1 MEVSLTTNE
10 NFKKNS
16 TLIFIINACAFLLFF
31 VFGYISILRISYS
44 GLLLNLYSDF
54 SLNIKNIGILKYF
67 MGLEMDE
74 KSLYAFYF
82 SILFICLI
90 NLIILIKYF
99 VKESNLEKYFNG
111 NYSQFIFI
119 PLILFTILN
128 FFGYPKLKVEIPEK
142 FIKIPYVRLSFS
154 LVICIIGLIILCGLY
169 FLSFIKKNKEEANED
184 NPNYSLKIFYEV
196 LLIFY
201 LYYFFHLIQLLR
213 LKGKIKYYDDYDDL
227 MKKEHQIPL
236 KFQVTMACIIETVFG
251 LIGLVIII
259 LGESFTYAF
268 YQIFIYVAFLIIRAD
283 DGKIEENPNFPKIK
297 LNACDYVVSV
307 IVLLATLVCLCFL
320 MFEKQILLFYYFIFI
335 Y

>member
-1 MEVSLTTNE
+1 MEVSSTQYK

-16 TLIFIINACAFLLFF
+16 NLIFIINACAFLFFF
-31 VFGYISILRISYS
+31 VTGYISILRSIYN
-44 GLLLNLYSDF
+44 GLILNF
-54 SLNIKNIGILKYF
+54 NMKFILNDKFEDELKFF
-67 MGLEMDE
+67 MGLKMDNI
-74 KSLYAFYF
+74 SLIIFYA
-82 SILFICLI
+82 SILFVGVI

-99 VKESNLEKYFNG
+99 VKKSNLEKYFNG
-111 NYSQFIFI
+111 NYSQFIFL

-128 FFGYPKLKVEIPEK
+128 FFGYPKLKDKDANK
-142 FIKIPYVRLSFS
+142 FIHIPYVRLSFS

-169 FLSFIKKNKEEANED
+169 FLSFIKKNEEEANED

-213 LKGKIKYYDDYDDL
+213 LKGKIKYDDDYEDL

-236 KFQVTMACIIETVFG
+236 KFQVTMGCIIETVFG

-259 LGESFTYAF
+259 LGKSFAYAF

-283 DGKIEENPNFPKIK
+283 NGKIDYKSPFYKLKIK
-297 LNACDYVVSV
+297 LNVYYYIIS
-307 IVLLATLVCLCFL
+307 IIIILATLVCLCFL
-320 MFEKQILLFYYFIFI
+320 IFKKKI
-335 Y
+335 

>member
-31 VFGYISILRISYS
+31 VFGYVSILRIYYS
-44 GLLLNLYSDF
+44 GLLLNIF
-54 SLNIKNIGILKYF
+54 MPFNLNSKSIDDLGYF
-67 MGLEMDE
+67 KGLEMDE

-99 VKESNLEKYFNG
+99 VKKSNLEKYFNG
-111 NYSQFIFI
+111 NYSQFIFL

-128 FFGYPKLKVEIPEK
+128 FFGYPKLKDKDMEK

-169 FLSFIKKNKEEANED
+169 FLSFIKNNEEEANEE

-213 LKGKIKYYDDYDDL
+213 IKGKVTDGQDFYKLI
-227 MKKEHQIPL
+227 MKDEQIPS

-259 LGESFTYAF
+259 LGKSFAYAF
-268 YQIFIYVAFLIIRAD
+268 YQIFIYVTFLINRAD
-283 DGKIEENPNFPKIK
+283 NGKIEENPFNVKIK
-297 LNACDYVVSV
+297 LNAYDYVIS
-307 IVLLATLVCLCFL
+307 IIILLATLVCLCFL
-320 MFEKQILLFYYFIFI
+320 IFKKKI
-335 Y
+335 